1 MKLATA
7 LSERAELQIRIQQ
20 LSVRLDNNALVQE
33 GEKPAEDPGELLE
46 ELEADYVRL
55 EELITRINRTNST
68 VRVGEDTL
76 SGLLARRDCLK
87 GRLSVLRAFADR
99 ASATASRRT
108 VGEIRIMSTVN
119 VRELQKQ
126 MDGLSRRLRELD
138 DLIQEQN
145 WTVELL

>member
-1 MKLATA
+1 MKLAAA
-7 LSERAELQIRIQQ
+7 LTERAELQTRLQQ
-20 LSVRLDNNALVQE
+20 LAVRLNNNALVQE
-33 GEKPAEDPGELLE
+33 GEKPAEAPVELLE
-46 ELEADYVRL
+46 ELEAGYARL
-55 EELITRINRTNST
+55 EELIARINRTNSEA
-68 VRVGEDTL
+68 RVGSDTL
-76 SGLLARRDCLK
+76 SDLLARRDCFK
-87 GRLSVLRAFADR
+87 GKLGVLRAFAAQ

-126 MDGLSRRLRELD
+126 IDGLSRRLRELD